1 MNCTQVRQL
10 CADMGEGLE
19 VRSYERFAP
28 LEVEPAGLRG
38 GYRKVQPGD
47 AVVAF
52 SRATIF
58 TIKKVFLRRLMEWRA
73 HELRPCCLTS
83 GQGNLAA
90 ACGLKPPRVCLA
102 AGAPALLAPVSRAAG
117 TAGLPCHLE

>member
-1 MNCTQVRQL
+1 MVTWPQVRQL

-19 VRSYERFAP
+19 VRNYERFAP

-38 GYRKVQPGD
+38 GYRRVQPGD

-58 TIKKVFLRRLMEWRA
+58 TIKKVRPLPPAALRSRRLHMRCLPA
-73 HELRPCCLTS
+73 KRPACCSLDVLKRCACRW
-83 GQGNLAA
+83 LA
-90 ACGLKPPRVCLA
+90 RM
-102 AGAPALLAPVSRAAG
+102 
-117 TAGLPCHLE
+117 

>member
-1 MNCTQVRQL
+1 M
-10 CADMGEGLE
+10 
-19 VRSYERFAP
+19 RSYERFAP

-58 TIKKVFLRRLMEWRA
+58 TIKKVRVL
-73 HELRPCCLTS
+73 PP
-83 GQGNLAA
+83 AA
-90 ACGLKPPRVCLA
+90 LCGRQ
-102 AGAPALLAPVSRAAG
+102 
-117 TAGLPCHLE
+117 LPTR